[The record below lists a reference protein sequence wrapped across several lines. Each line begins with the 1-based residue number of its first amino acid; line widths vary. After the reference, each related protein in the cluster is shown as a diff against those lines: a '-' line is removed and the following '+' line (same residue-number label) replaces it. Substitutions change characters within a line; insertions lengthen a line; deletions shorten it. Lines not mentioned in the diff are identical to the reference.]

1 MATTRSENIRELER
15 ALIGLDSEPGVK
27 QHVERVLQ
35 TYVKIIEPIAEQN
48 KQLPDDQKTPIPE
61 AYIVITGALLN
72 ALDSIQMATDNI
84 TLARE
89 SM

>member
-27 QHVERVLQ
+27 QHIQRVLK
-35 TYVKIIEPIAEQN
+35 TYEDTIKAILAGQELSIANTPQEI
-48 KQLPDDQKTPIPE
+48 PDSYLMIS
-61 AYIVITGALLN
+61 GALLL
-72 ALDSIQMATDNI
+72 ALDGIDAVEQQIKIA
-84 TLARE
+84 LQ